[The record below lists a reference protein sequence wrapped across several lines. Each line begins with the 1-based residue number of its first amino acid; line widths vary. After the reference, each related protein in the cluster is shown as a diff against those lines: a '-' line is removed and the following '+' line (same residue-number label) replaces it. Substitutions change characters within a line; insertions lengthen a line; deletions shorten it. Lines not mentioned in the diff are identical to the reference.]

1 MKLIVCVDET
11 MGMMFNNRRQSRDG
25 VLIEHIL
32 DLVDDQKIWIT
43 NFSESL
49 FRFKTEYVLFE
60 EQPTGIGNDEFC
72 FVENILP
79 STLEENVDE
88 IILYSWNRRYPS
100 DKYFDICL
108 DDWVLESETYIK
120 GSSHEKITERI
131 YKKRREEAWKTP
143 KNQITKQNL

>member
-32 DLVDDQKIWIT
+32 DLVDDKKIWIT

-60 EQPTGIGNDEFC
+60 EKPIDIGDEDFC
-72 FVENILP
+72 FVENITP
-79 STLEENVDE
+79 STFEKYVDE
-88 IILYSWNRRYPS
+88 IIIYNWNRRYPA
-100 DKYFDICL
+100 DMYFDICL
-108 DDWVLESETYIK
+108 DDWILESEVEIK

-131 YKKRREEAWKTP
+131 YKKGEK
-143 KNQITKQNL
+143 KNESF